1 MGKFVNSIIGG
12 PVTSAANTA
21 ISTTITDAE
30 LESLNIIFES
40 VAGNF
45 PAGPLNASVD
55 VSIDGTNFHNI
66 DNAIALTAGV
76 AKVSKFYS
84 PVTVGAQQAV
94 NPLGFKAIKI
104 TVPALTGSIQGKIT
118 WSGKRKFY

>member
-1 MGKFVNSIIGG
+1 MAKFVNNGV
-12 PVTSAANTA
+12 PTTSAANTA
-21 ISTTITDAE
+21 QTVILQDKE

-40 VAGNF
+40 GGGNF

-55 VSIDGTNFHNI
+55 VSIDGITYHNI

-84 PVTVGAQQAV
+84 GVTVGAQQAV
-94 NPLGFKAIKI
+94 NPLGFRWIKI
-104 TVPALTGSIQGKIT
+104 TVPALTGVITSKVT
-118 WSGKRKFY
+118 WSGKRKFF